1 VLRAVDGGVV
11 VVLLVNE
18 AVVHRERRPV
28 IPSLRLCVLSFSILS
43 LLLCLYLFFLG
54 LFCAFS
60 SLVLFV

>member
-1 VLRAVDGGVV
+1 MLRAVDGGVA

-43 LLLCLYLFFLG
+43 LLLCLYFFIFFLVC
-54 LFCAFS
+54 F
-60 SLVLFV
+60 VLFLP